1 MSVIICL
8 GEDLKEDGSLPTSLM
23 NRIDVVCKMLTRA
36 TATHEKRK
44 QKNCR
49 SSFATSDISLPICI
63 IFSGYVTKGCTKSQ
77 SQAMWE
83 YFQEK
88 LNIEPQAT
96 GKFELQKGNK
106 SISYISVNDLT
117 TVILEERAQN
127 TVETLAYCLDIL
139 EELYGKASKKPVIY
153 IVTCDYHCPRTAL
166 LGNHLLGHIGHCF
179 DVPVPS
185 FLPKKPNVTDINDI
199 SGNTH
204 SSHYSFCNSDYSLDS
219 INSTCDSEGGE
230 SEDIIARLSHN
241 IYVERRRLSKI
252 NRFLDHYHFPH
263 LSEQSI
269 LAAMQQLDE
278 FERSF
283 LQFL

>member
-179 DVPVPS
+179 DVPVSS
-185 FLPKKPNVTDINDI
+185 FPANKRSVSSARELSVNTDCVSD
-199 SGNTH
+199 SSKTHCGNA
-204 SSHYSFCNSDYSLDS
+204 
-219 INSTCDSEGGE
+219 CDSLGGE

>member
-8 GEDLKEDGSLPTSLM
+8 GQDLKEDGSLPTSLM
-23 NRIDVVCKMLTRA
+23 NRIDIVCKLLARA
-36 TATHEKRK
+36 ASNYEKMRK
-44 QKNCR
+44 RGFNNT
-49 SSFATSDISLPICI
+49 TSPSRNISLPICI

-83 YFQEK
+83 YFQQK
-88 LNIEPQAT
+88 LNIIEPKAT
-96 GKFELQKGNK
+96 GKMDLQKGNK
-106 SISYISVNDLT
+106 SISFISVNDLT

-179 DVPVPS
+179 DVPVSS
-185 FLPKKPNVTDINDI
+185 FPANKRSVSSARELSVNTDCVSD
-199 SGNTH
+199 SSKTHCGNA
-204 SSHYSFCNSDYSLDS
+204 
-219 INSTCDSEGGE
+219 CDSLGGE